1 LIYADGSVIG
11 LNTLVTFDKDN
22 PDVGVKYYALGLSQ
36 VLDELMAKAPEELRE
51 WLSR

>member
-1 LIYADGSVIG
+1 
-11 LNTLVTFDKDN
+11 LVTFDKDN

-36 VLDELMAKAPEELRE
+36 VLDELMEKAPEDLRE